1 MREIMAHRKRTAA
14 LVALS
19 ATPALAAIGH
29 SVNSPHPMETKMRRS
44 RSLIWRLASF
54 WALGTL
60 LAACASVRADKS
72 SITHNLELEA
82 FKEAVRWPNPDPQAV
97 ITLVGQFIADQRD
110 QEGYAYFQER
120 AKAQPEQPLFLA
132 LEGLFQA
139 RMAGQVP
146 LLQRIAWVNEA
157 VAKLDRAVSQEP
169 GLTRYFRG
177 LVLAELPPR
186 FGKAEAALSD
196 LEWVLQNKESFPVGL
211 RRSVYHSLAL
221 AYTTLGR
228 GVEAK
233 AALDRSGHPAL
244 DSTLPFFTTDHWVK
258 AKEGFRFRPPRLVEM
273 APKVYVAQ
281 GYDFGDLAFVLTGDG
296 IVAIDAGTSETNAR
310 AAVNALRLVS
320 RQPITH
326 LILTHAHWDHI
337 GGLNAVKEAGT
348 QVIAQAKF
356 ADELRIMNETGVSF
370 RYFFGTDGHRPYK
383 LVPDRLVGQ
392 RETLTVGG
400 IELVFYPARGGE
412 TEDALLIHL
421 PASGVVFVG
430 DAFMPYLGAPFLP
443 EGSAEGLFDTMAL
456 IRSLN
461 PRLLIHGHPPLTEF
475 WTIETLPG
483 LEIALHE
490 VYQRT
495 LQGIGEGNTLVQIL
509 HQNLLPAPLRSHSR
523 AVLPFLV
530 MRDQFI
536 KRVYL
541 QRTGYWKP
549 DGEGLELFAPKEW
562 ASALNLLGGERE
574 DAFARSAKALL
585 DHRDY
590 AMALQLAGLGL
601 LNYPTSRALT
611 DLRRQ
616 ALDRLREKYQQI
628 NPFKFIIYS
637 EMAGAEL
644 PPVE

>member
-1 MREIMAHRKRTAA
+1 M
-14 LVALS
+14 S
-19 ATPALAAIGH
+19 ARMQDDDVKNGRSFNRLNPK
-29 SVNSPHPMETKMRRS
+29 ETTMKGTHYAWPLI
-44 RSLIWRLASF
+44 SLFAVG
-54 WALGTL
+54 AL
-60 LAACASVRADKS
+60 LAGCASVPRAAP
-72 SITHNLELEA
+72 SITRNLELEA
-82 FKEAVRWPNPDPQAV
+82 FQEVVRWPNPEPQAV
-97 ITLVGQFIADQRD
+97 ITLAGQFIASQRD

-120 AKAQPEQPLFLA
+120 AKTQPDQTLFLA

-157 VAKLDRAVSQEP
+157 VAKLNRAVSQGP

-186 FGKAEAALSD
+186 FGKAEAAVAD
-196 LEWVLQNKESFPVGL
+196 LEWALQNKDVFPVGL
-211 RRSVYHSLAL
+211 RRSVYRSLAQ

-228 GVEAK
+228 EAEAK
-233 AALDRSGHPAL
+233 TALERSGLPSL
-244 DSTLPFFTTDHWVK
+244 DPKIPFFTTDSWVNSK
-258 AKEGFRFRPPRLVEM
+258 DGFRFRPPRLVELS
-273 APKVYVAQ
+273 PKVYVAQ
-281 GYDFGDLAFVLTGDG
+281 GYDFGDLAFVLTAEG
-296 IVAIDAGTSETNAR
+296 IVAIDTGTSETNAR
-310 AAVNALRLVS
+310 AAMTALRRISS
-320 RQPITH
+320 RPITH

-337 GGLNAVKEAGT
+337 GGVMVLKDSGT
-348 QVIAQAKF
+348 QVIAQVKF
-356 ADELRIMNETGVSF
+356 ADELRLVNESGVTF
-370 RYFFGTDGHRPYK
+370 RYFFGEEGRRRYE
-383 LVPDRLVGQ
+383 LVPDRLVSQ
-392 RETLTVGG
+392 RETLTIGG
-400 IELVFYPARGGE
+400 TEFVLYPVRGGE

-443 EGSAEGLFDTMAL
+443 EGSAEGLFETTAM

-475 WTIETLPG
+475 WTIEALPG
-483 LEIALHE
+483 LEAALRE

-495 LQGIGEGNTLVQIL
+495 LQGIGEGKTLVQIL
-509 HQNLLPAPLRSHSR
+509 HQNLLPTTLRSHPR
-523 AVLPFLV
+523 AALPFLV
-530 MRDQFI
+530 MREQFI

-549 DGEGLELFAPKEW
+549 DGEGLELFTPKEW
-562 ASALNLLGGERE
+562 ASALNLLSGEKE

-585 DHRDY
+585 DQGDY
-590 AMALQLAGLGL
+590 AMTLKLTDLGL
-601 LNYPTSRALT
+601 LNYSASRTLT

-637 EMAGAEL
+637 EWAGAEL